1 MSELNL
7 IFLGAPGSGKGTQ
20 AQRLMDDFDIAYI
33 ATGDMLR
40 EEVAQGTPL
49 GTKAKLFMDKGD
61 LVPDDVIIAMI
72 AEKLSKTE
80 AHDGFILDGFPR
92 TIAQADALSQQL
104 TALGKELSAVLL
116 IEVSDDEVVRRI
128 SGRRVSATTGR
139 VYHVDLDP
147 PKHEG
152 RCDVDG
158 ARLLQRDDD
167 KPETVKKRLS
177 VYHQQTAPLISYY
190 GERDLL
196 RRFDGT
202 RSPTEVHDHVRA
214 TLATLRLEELL

>member
-61 LVPDDVIIAMI
+61 LVPDDVIIEMI
-72 AEKLSKTE
+72 AEKLSNTE

-104 TALGKELSAVLL
+104 TALGKELTAVLL

-202 RSPTEVHDHVRA
+202 RPPTEVHDHVRA

>member
-61 LVPDDVIIAMI
+61 LVPDDVIIEMI
-72 AEKLSKTE
+72 AEKLSNTE

-104 TALGKELSAVLL
+104 TALGKELTAVLL

>member
-72 AEKLSKTE
+72 AEKLSNTE

-104 TALGKELSAVLL
+104 TALGKELTAVLL